1 MMNKKR
7 LILTM
12 VCLLLFNLVL
22 SATVMA
28 IDVDVDINDN
38 GNSIFKIMNDI
49 NIPSDRVV
57 DGDVVTIM
65 GDINVNGRVK
75 GDVVAVLGDIF
86 VNNVI
91 EGDLVSI
98 MGEIEKGSKTQVSG
112 DTTEVSIGK
121 ENFDFAIPP
130 VFIDIFGWNLKI
142 FKLIML
148 FGLSVLIFSLMP
160 KKQEH
165 MALAIE
171 KEFFRKLFIGIISI
185 LLLPIVMFLFVL
197 TIIGIPFIPVLLL
210 TFVVIKFIGYVAV
223 VFLVGCKIAEIGK
236 KDFNIY
242 LKLLIGVVVLW
253 LLNSIPVIGFMLY
266 SMVSFLAL
274 GVIIDT
280 KFGTN
285 NPWFKRKEVEAG
297 NSGDEDQIE

>member
-130 VFIDIFGWNLKI
+130 FIDIFGWNLKI